1 MPGLDSLIGKSL
13 TKIVKDSLGQET
25 TCKIE
30 QRLYEKHGMS
40 LTKAVD
46 EFPKLDLVLRELF
59 GTSAEVIEKQLI
71 QSVIVIEQS
80 EKGDKEWI
88 VIEDSHLTKLIL
100 ESFGD
105 DDKKNIMNA
114 VLDRPMIIS
123 NILEQCNIAQTSGY
137 RKINSLIEN
146 GFLIVDG
153 YEIKQDG
160 KRVNKYASIFDNIR
174 IQIEKN
180 KVQVH
185 VQPTKKSINNSRMIQ
200 VLTGTHHLVT
210 AE

>member
-80 EKGDKEWI
+80 EKGDKKWI